1 MAEPLLAA
9 FFAGRNIKTMET
21 HGQTLPQNRF
31 AVLLAQPW
39 ASRLLATLGILIMT
53 VGLYVPCAGRDVI
66 FLGDGPHAETWTIVT
81 SIHALPAPLQLGRM
95 PLPMSLGFYALVS
108 VLTLGGL
115 ALIPLLWRPLS
126 PKGTALL
133 RWTYADWLA
142 LLTILAVAGLAAQW
156 QPIPQ
161 EHIRPSPDITF
172 GAPYLLPGAAVFP
185 LGVLVSCA
193 AFALMFRAPLPA
205 SIPTPAPRTGWQWT
219 ASLVLTAGL
228 LVWGIG
234 FYVMP
239 EAVTGACPPVIFAVT
254 HFAHGACAGIDSD
267 EVLTAARG
275 AGLNPIAQWLFTL
288 AWNFE
293 FLVAAGCITALG
305 GWTRRL
311 GVQTLAWLAAWPL
324 LALGAALV
332 ALHGVDIVAR
342 HGFQL
347 TFATRDA
354 GWHMASGMV
363 VTFAGLALVM
373 LGQLGLWRELLRRK
387 ATTNP
392 PATTE
397 P

>member
-1 MAEPLLAA
+1 
-9 FFAGRNIKTMET
+9 MET
-21 HGQTLPQNRF
+21 QVQTLPQNRF
-31 AVLLAQPW
+31 AVLLARPW
-39 ASRLLATLGILIMT
+39 ASRLLATLGILVMT
-53 VGLYVPCAGRDVI
+53 VGLYVPCAGR
-66 FLGDGPHAETWTIVT
+66 LATLQGDASDHFTDTWTIASSVR
-81 SIHALPAPLQLGRM
+81 ALMAVRSPERLSLPVLLG
-95 PLPMSLGFYALVS
+95 LDALVS
-108 VLTLGGL
+108 LLTLGGL

-126 PKGTALL
+126 PKGMALL
-133 RWTYADWLA
+133 RWTYTAWLP
-142 LLTILAVAGLAAQW
+142 LLTILALAGLAARW

-161 EHIRPSPDITF
+161 EHVGPSLSITF
-172 GAPYLLPGAAVFP
+172 GAPYLLPGAVVFP
-185 LGVLVSCA
+185 LGVLVSCLA
-193 AFALMFRAPLPA
+193 LALMFRAPMPA
-205 SIPTPAPRTGWQWT
+205 STPAPAPRTGWQWT

-239 EAVTGACPPVIFAVT
+239 QAVTGACPPVIFSVT
-254 HFAHGACAGIDSD
+254 HFVHGACAGIDSD
-267 EVLTAARG
+267 EVMAAASRS
-275 AGLNPIAQWLFTL
+275 GLNPIARWLFTL

-332 ALHGVDIVAR
+332 ALHGVNIVAR

-347 TFATRDA
+347 TFATGDA

-363 VTFAGLALVM
+363 VTLAGLALVT

-387 ATTNP
+387 AT
-392 PATTE
+392 ATAQ
-397 P
+397 